1 MVSNYFLQNWTLI
14 LILLAFTA
22 ALKMTVFLD
31 RKTIQRMYVLIGQI
45 FFLSIIVY
53 LEFQLGDLGT
63 HRTLRLVLMAVR
75 YSATPFIIAQVIY
88 TLVKRFRPFIF
99 IPAIILALIN
109 FSSIFINSV
118 FSIDDAHNF
127 HRGPLGFL
135 PFVVA
140 GLYCAFLVYILI
152 KRSNK
157 KSIEIIPIVFLC
169 FALSSGLVLPFVYG
183 KAYAHIFCSIIA
195 IALFVYYVFL
205 ILQLP
210 TIDTLTGLLNRQAF
224 YADIGRNPENI
235 TALLSLDMNG
245 LKTINDTGGHAAGD
259 DALVTLAVC
268 FTRALKRGQSCYRVG
283 GDEFVIVCRKASR
296 SEVMKL
302 IERIKNAV
310 AETKYSCSI
319 GYSYCSDAGE
329 SVDDLLQKSDEMMYA
344 DKAQYYTDSR
354 QDRRRR
360 QSALEAR

>member
-140 GLYCAFLVYILI
+140 GLYCVFLVYILI

-205 ILQLP
+205 ILQLT

-319 GYSYCSDAGE
+319 ARTRGNRSMTCS
-329 SVDDLLQKSDEMMYA
+329 KSQT
-344 DKAQYYTDSR
+344 K
-354 QDRRRR
+354 
-360 QSALEAR
+360 

>member
-63 HRTLRLVLMAVR
+63 HRTLRLALMAVR

-140 GLYCAFLVYILI
+140 GLYCVFLVYILI

-169 FALSSGLVLPFVYG
+169 FALFSGLVLPFVYG
-183 KAYAHIFCSIIA
+183 KAYAHIIRFSR
-195 IALFVYYVFL
+195 LG
-205 ILQLP
+205 
-210 TIDTLTGLLNRQAF
+210 TLSFSTQ
-224 YADIGRNPENI
+224 
-235 TALLSLDMNG
+235 ALLL
-245 LKTINDTGGHAAGD
+245 
-259 DALVTLAVC
+259 C
-268 FTRALKRGQSCYRVG
+268 
-283 GDEFVIVCRKASR
+283 
-296 SEVMKL
+296 
-302 IERIKNAV
+302 
-310 AETKYSCSI
+310 
-319 GYSYCSDAGE
+319 
-329 SVDDLLQKSDEMMYA
+329 LQKLKQMYSA
-344 DKAQYYTDSR
+344 
-354 QDRRRR
+354 RRSIWS
-360 QSALEAR
+360 SARMRCSMS